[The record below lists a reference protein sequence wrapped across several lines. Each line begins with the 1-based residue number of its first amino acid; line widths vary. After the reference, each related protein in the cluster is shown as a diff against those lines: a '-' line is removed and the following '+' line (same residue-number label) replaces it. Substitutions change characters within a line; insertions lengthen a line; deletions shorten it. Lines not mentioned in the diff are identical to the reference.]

1 MNRALFSTLACIV
14 SSVAV
19 QADDSIPQRLE
30 ALRWP
35 FGDTTGN
42 ATLGSYG
49 DFYTR
54 LDALIA
60 SGRYDEAREA
70 LLQRGSLRPMNE
82 AELEKMVPLIGSAPG
97 KNREVL
103 VASRELAYD
112 HALLWLLT
120 GQEDHAAMA
129 KKLLLRFAV
138 VTKRWPLYDR
148 MNGKAH
154 SQEDAGFLRSPD
166 AAGLWGRWHPLDLG
180 GSWPLLRAY
189 DILRPTLTAEER
201 QTVEKDLL
209 CAHKELIDRFTGLAP
224 LYNNLWGYHLVALM
238 RFGQVLQRADYI
250 EEALRTTGE
259 MFRYSYAADGFFR
272 EVTPDYHL
280 QITSRLVAIIPTLAE
295 TNQALYPEGKIFRE
309 RHAHQFR
316 QIARAVELLTLPN
329 HSYVNLNDSWPKR
342 SRNRQPSSSALQPG
356 LLGVSGLARLS
367 GGGMTAFLK
376 FGGIRG
382 HDHKDALGLVWYAGG
397 REVFSD
403 TGYREEPAKG
413 IRFDRSWSSS
423 TAAHQTV
430 AVDETLHFT
439 ERSSVI
445 IPDPAPRAGFV
456 SQPPSKPGLQPL
468 EAAQPAAARFN
479 NQGRLL
485 LWQADSP
492 ELQAMEAEQPDAY
505 PGKTSLFRRTLVMVS
520 LEGDEGYLVDLFRV
534 RGGKVHDYF
543 WHGNLGESYQT
554 RFSTEGSPL
563 EKTLYSF
570 LELRTEH
577 RVEPPFTATTSY
589 ADGMSVTSHL
599 AAVIGTPPI
608 NLTAYQA
615 EADAIRRPG
624 QAAFSLL
631 RRSSTPEAGEVET
644 CFVWVH
650 EVSRGTARIRSVF
663 ATGEAGNIQLSIQ
676 LADGRTDTLLSG
688 GSDESL
694 FSTDALHFKGR
705 LAYAAEKQG
714 EWTGR
719 VFAGG
724 PLKHGG
730 RELAAA
736 KPTLSG
742 SLVGITGPDEET
754 LLIKLSEPIRK
765 DCTLTLTHIDF
776 SDSIRFSIPI
786 TGVTMEEDGTARVK
800 LAHPPGFKREG
811 NASVMTQFPGW
822 RVEGAAV
829 IHLQ

>member
-1 MNRALFSTLACIV
+1 MNRALFATLACLV
-14 SSVAV
+14 STVWVQAGDSVA
-19 QADDSIPQRLE
+19 QRLD

-42 ATLGSYG
+42 ATLDSYSE
-49 DFYTR
+49 FYTR

-60 SGRYDEAREA
+60 SGRFEEAREA
-70 LLQRGSLRPMNE
+70 LLQRGSLRPIDGT
-82 AELEKMVPLIGSAPG
+82 ELEKMIPLIGAALG
-97 KNREVL
+97 ENREAL
-103 VASRELAYD
+103 AASRELAYD

-120 GQEDHAAMA
+120 GQEDHASMA
-129 KKLLLRFAV
+129 KKLLLRFAA

-148 MNGKAH
+148 TNGKAH
-154 SQEDAGFLRSPD
+154 SREDAGFLRSPD

-180 GSWPLLRAY
+180 CSWPLLRAY

-201 QTVEKDLL
+201 QTLEKDLL
-209 CAHKELIDRFTGLAP
+209 CAHKELLDRFTGLAP

-272 EVTPDYHL
+272 EVTPDYYL
-280 QITSRLVAIIPTLAE
+280 QITSRLLESVPTLAE
-295 TNQALYPEGKIFRE
+295 TNQALYPEGKTFRE

-316 QIARAVELLTLPN
+316 QIARALELLTLPN
-329 HSYVNLNDSWPKR
+329 HSYVNLNDSWPNR
-342 SRNRQPSSSALQPG
+342 SRNRRPSSSALQPG

-367 GGGMTAFLK
+367 NGGMTAFLK

-403 TGYREEPAKG
+403 TGYREEPTKG
-413 IRFDRSWSSS
+413 IRFDRAWSSS

-456 SQPPSKPGLQPL
+456 SQPPLKPGLHPL

-492 ELQAMEAEQPDAY
+492 ELQAMEAEQPNAY
-505 PGKTSLFRRTLVMVS
+505 PGKISLFRRTLVMVS

-554 RFSTEGSPL
+554 RFSTGGSPL

-570 LELRTEH
+570 LRLRTEH
-577 RVEPPFTATTSY
+577 RVVSPFTATTSY

-599 AAVIGTPPI
+599 AAVTGTPPI

-631 RRSSTPEAGEVET
+631 RRRCAPEAGEVET

-650 EVSRGTARIRSVF
+650 EVSRGTSRIRSVS
-663 ATGEAGNIQLSIQ
+663 ATGEAGNVQLSIR
-676 LADGRTDTLLSG
+676 LVDGRTDTLLSG
-688 GSDESL
+688 DSDKSL
-694 FSTDALHFKGR
+694 FFTDDFHFKGR
-705 LAYAAEKQG
+705 LAYAMERQG

-719 VFAGG
+719 VFVGG
-724 PLKHGG
+724 PLKHGSQ
-730 RELAAA
+730 ELAAA
-736 KPTLSG
+736 KPTLTG

-754 LLIKLSEPIRK
+754 LLVKLSEPVSDDHRFI
-765 DCTLTLTHIDF
+765 LAHIDF

-786 TGVTMEEDGTARVK
+786 TGITMEEGTARVR
-800 LAHPPGFKREG
+800 LAHSPRFKREG

-822 RVEGAAV
+822 RVEGAPV